1 MALEKEKYVNQS
13 TEQLQNRKKV
23 ASVLI
28 VILIVAILIDAIA
41 LIYNLAI
48 GEGFITTLF
57 VPAAACFVVFI
68 PIYIG
73 KKKIEEEIRNRK
85 AN

>member
-1 MALEKEKYVNQS
+1 MEKGKYADQT
-13 TEQLQNRKKV
+13 TEQLQKRRKV
-23 ASVLI
+23 ASVLL
-28 VILIVAILIDAIA
+28 VILIVAIIIDAIA

-68 PIYIG
+68 PIFIG
-73 KKKIEEEIRNRK
+73 KRKIEEELKNRK
-85 AN
+85 TK